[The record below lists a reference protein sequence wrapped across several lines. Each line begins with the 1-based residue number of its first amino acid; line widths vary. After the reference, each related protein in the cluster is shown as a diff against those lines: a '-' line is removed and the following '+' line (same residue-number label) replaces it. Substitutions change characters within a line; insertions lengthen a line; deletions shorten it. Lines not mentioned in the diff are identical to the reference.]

1 MVPADDCT
9 VATLQ
14 SLLCPFINCCSRL
27 KREHGSGLARNK
39 HLEDAV
45 FDKQLSKTIGVVAI
59 VCIGAI
65 DEVTVRDVV

>member
-1 MVPADDCT
+1 
-9 VATLQ
+9 
-14 SLLCPFINCCSRL
+14 L